1 MFMLSHS
8 TQENPILSTFD
19 IHTVENNFK
28 QVTSFQTRILNTPK
42 TTTALTGHI
51 DMKWSDPK
59 NVDI

>member
-42 TTTALTGHI
+42 TATENI